1 VRLAGAIAR
10 SLAGQPLLLAAAL
23 LLALPSALRAQ
34 DDPLADEEG
43 ESLEED
49 VGEEAESEAGEEA
62 PADEA
67 EPGVDAEAPAVV
79 AESGDDEPAG
89 GVLFHAGAGLGAGS
103 LSFNRP
109 TSSGEQELPQTAFAA
124 VDLLLRLRAWPD
136 EGVAFEVQ
144 LAYQTSLGLVLR
156 RDPQFALPEDV
167 HVRAQRVELTAAP
180 AVRLGDSPGDAR
192 LAFPIGFAF
201 RAFVPEVD
209 YLLISEYSLGG
220 PELRVELWLAL
231 GDYIDLRVG
240 PELQWIMLVDDAL
253 RREGVDA
260 MGLAFGGQATLEGKI
275 GPTFRMVLAYR
286 ELRSGVPGIRQDFSD
301 VERFLTARIAGEL

>member
-1 VRLAGAIAR
+1 MIFAGAIAR
-10 SLAGQPLLLAAAL
+10 SLAGQTLLLAAAL
-23 LLALPSALRAQ
+23 LLALPPALRAQ

-43 ESLEED
+43 EAVDED
-49 VGEEAESEAGEEA
+49 TAGEGGESEAGEEA
-62 PADEA
+62 TTGENDDAIEAPPSDAELGGDA
-67 EPGVDAEAPAVV
+67 EP
-79 AESGDDEPAG
+79 SQ
-89 GVLFHAGAGLGAGS
+89 GVLFHAGVGLGAGS

-109 TSSGEQELPQTAFAA
+109 TGTGAQELPQTAFAA
-124 VDLLLRLRAWPD
+124 VDLVLRLRAWPD
-136 EGVAFEVQ
+136 DGVALELQ

-180 AVRLGDSPGDAR
+180 AVRLGDAPGDAR

-231 GDYIDLRVG
+231 GDYLELRVG

-260 MGLAFGGQATLEGKI
+260 TGLAFGGQATLEGKV
-275 GPTFRMVLAYR
+275 GPTLRVVLAYR
-286 ELRSGVPGIRQDFSD
+286 ELHSGVPGTRTDFSD
-301 VERFLTARIAGEL
+301 TERFLTARIAGEL